1 MTCAKRFAIRVG
13 DKHGIHTYP
22 FRVFQPTLKDIA
34 VAILIQDEL
43 PLTKG
48 IIRFVV
54 AKAAEWGTSHIKS
67 EWPIREP
74 VMIASITPPGG
85 RTTPFASPK
94 THVSRYRRL
103 YLVVD
108 NVSHAPHV
116 ESQHT
121 LIREIINRLMISG
134 ERMVIARIH

>member
-1 MTCAKRFAIRVG
+1 MGNLSHQKRLAYPRTCHDRI
-13 DKHGIHTYP
+13 DYP
-22 FRVFQPTLKDIA
+22 PA
-34 VAILIQDEL
+34 
-43 PLTKG
+43 
-48 IIRFVV
+48 
-54 AKAAEWGTSHIKS
+54 
-67 EWPIREP
+67 
-74 VMIASITPPGG
+74 G
-85 RTTPFASPK
+85 RTTRFASPK